1 MKHSLK
7 GLFGAGALLL
17 PLSVLAAPTVEDLTG
32 QSNSLYQQAN
42 TRLSGGGTLTLLN
55 QLDEQAQEIAR
66 LRGRIDELEYQFKRL
81 TEMSQQRYLDLEQRV
96 SGGASAGEN
105 GQVVDSQAAAAV
117 TGGASAG
124 GTAST
129 NGVSNADSGAA
140 AQKDYENAFAKVQSR
155 DFDGAIVAFEAFVVD
170 HGDSNLAANAHYWL
184 GELYSA
190 KNQLDAS
197 AQAFETVISE
207 FSQSSKVPDAM
218 YKLGLVK
225 ARQGK
230 AQESRSLLEKLVQ
243 QYPDSK
249 AGTMA
254 KDFLSSGA

>member
-1 MKHSLK
+1 MKDSLK
-7 GLFGAGALLL
+7 WLCGVGALAL
-17 PLSVLAAPTVEDLTG
+17 PLSVAAAPAVEDLTL

-66 LRGRIDELEYQFKRL
+66 LRGRVDELEYQFKRL

-96 SGGASAGEN
+96 SGTSPAGEN
-105 GQVVDSQAAAAV
+105 GQEVDAQTAAAV
-117 TGGASAG
+117 SGGAG
-124 GTAST
+124 
-129 NGVSNADSGAA
+129 SNASSANASSGGD

-155 DFDGAIVAFEAFVVD
+155 DFDGAIDAFESFVVD

-184 GELYSA
+184 AELYSA
-190 KNQLDAS
+190 QHQLDPS
-197 AQAFETVISE
+197 AQAFDTVISE

-230 AQESRSLLEKLVQ
+230 AQESRKLLEELVR

-249 AGTMA
+249 AGGMA
-254 KDFLSSGA
+254 KDFLASGA

>member
-7 GLFGAGALLL
+7 WLCGAGALLL
-17 PLSVLAAPTVEDLTG
+17 PLSVMAAPAVEDLTA

-42 TRLSGGGTLTLLN
+42 THMSGGGTLTLLN
-55 QLDEQAQEIAR
+55 QLDEQVQEIAR
-66 LRGRIDELEYQFKRL
+66 LRGRVDELEYQFKRM

-96 SGGASAGEN
+96 SGGDSAGEN
-105 GQVVDSQAAAAV
+105 GQVVDAQAASAV
-117 TGGASAG
+117 SGS
-124 GTAST
+124 AST
-129 NGVSNADSGAA
+129 GSSAASNGD

-190 KNQLDAS
+190 KNQLDSS
-197 AQAFETVISE
+197 AQAFDTVISE
-207 FSQSSKVPDAM
+207 YSQSSKVPDAM

-230 AQESRSLLEKLVQ
+230 AQESRTLLQTLVK

-254 KDFLSSGA
+254 KDFLASGG

>member
-17 PLSVLAAPTVEDLTG
+17 PLSVMAAPTVEDLTG

-96 SGGASAGEN
+96 SGGGAAGAN
-105 GQVVDSQAAAAV
+105 GQVVDSQTAAAV
-117 TGGASAG
+117 AGSSSAG
-124 GTAST
+124 SS
-129 NGVSNADSGAA
+129 GVGGNSADNAAT

-197 AQAFETVISE
+197 AQAFDTVISE
-207 FSQSSKVPDAM
+207 FSQSNKVPDAM

-230 AQESRSLLEKLVQ
+230 AQESRSLLEQLVK